1 MTGMRL
7 IQGILQLDWQVNMR
21 ILEIDKVAKKKEKK
35 QVGLEGDD

>member
-1 MTGMRL
+1 
-7 IQGILQLDWQVNMR
+7 VNMT